1 MGLAPDHCV
10 QPRERLRETLGP
22 RWIVFPSLL
31 VTLAGCGGAGG
42 PGAEATASTSS
53 AIYGGVI
60 DDDAQANGAVVAIEI
75 GDGSTVF
82 TLCSGSL
89 VGPNVVLT
97 ARHCVSSQIAVPDC
111 DINGNS
117 LDGAD
122 FGDDVPVA
130 TVNVFAGPSIYQG
143 ETPSATATA
152 FYHPSGT
159 TLCNADLALIVLN
172 KSVAGVTPLPVR
184 MTRPVTDG
192 ESVRVVGFGQN
203 DQGKPIGTRFR
214 KDDVSVLAVGP
225 VVSPS
230 QTSLGSNEFELGESS
245 CLGDSGGPA
254 IDETTGAIV
263 GIVSRGPTSADGGP
277 DCTTASG
284 NVYTSLAGLET
295 IFQQAFA
302 AAGGSWIDEGGA
314 GDGGAGSSGGG
325 SGGVGS
331 SSSSS
336 GSSGG
341 SGGGSGVYGG
351 DVNLQSGKGA
361 SCSASN
367 AGGTG
372 LLPWGTGIALAAI
385 GLSFARRRV
394 R

>member
-1 MGLAPDHCV
+1 MA
-10 QPRERLRETLGP
+10 TA
-22 RWIVFPSLL
+22 RWIVLPPTLL
-31 VTLAGCGGAGG
+31 LAGAGCGG
-42 PGAEATASTSS
+42 GAAEPEATATTSA

-75 GDGSTVF
+75 GDGSSVF
-82 TLCSGSL
+82 TLCTGSL

-122 FGDDVPVA
+122 FGDDVPVS

-172 KSVAGVTPLPVR
+172 QSISSVPPLHVR
-184 MTRPVTDG
+184 MSKPVTDG

-214 KDDVSVLAVGP
+214 KDDVSVLTVGP
-225 VVSPS
+225 VVSAS
-230 QTSLGSNEFELGESS
+230 QTALGSNEFELGESS

-277 DCTTASG
+277 DCTTTSG
-284 NVYTSLAGLET
+284 NVYTSLAGLESV
-295 IFQQAFA
+295 FQQAFA
-302 AAGGSWIDEGGA
+302 AAGGSWLDEGGS
-314 GDGGAGSSGGG
+314 DGGGGGVSSSSG
-325 SGGVGS
+325 GS

-361 SCSASN
+361 SCSAS
-367 AGGTG
+367 AGAAPG
-372 LLPWGTGIALAAI
+372 LPPWGTGIVLAAI
-385 GLSFARRRV
+385 GLSFVRRRV